1 MSWRAGGLL
10 LVTSMLV
17 SPTAPVAA
25 APLDELPQH
34 WRYEGQLLVRNGAG
48 VRQYGLLRWDIYLA
62 ALYLPARE
70 SDPQRILDGPGPKV
84 VHMRF
89 LRSASREDTLKAW
102 RVYLERNCSAPC
114 VMPAAAL
121 QRFEALVPATQS
133 ADVQTYYF
141 DPSGVSMDLNAT
153 PLGRVEDA
161 AFARILLAT
170 WIGEHP
176 TSESLKRALLGIPP

>member
-1 MSWRAGGLL
+1 
-10 LVTSMLV
+10 
-17 SPTAPVAA
+17 
-25 APLDELPQH
+25 
-34 WRYEGQLLVRNGAG
+34 
-48 VRQYGLLRWDIYLA
+48 
-62 ALYLPARE
+62 
-70 SDPQRILDGPGPKV
+70 V

-89 LRSASREDTLKAW
+89 LRSASQEDTLKAW
-102 RVYLERNCSAPC
+102 RVYLERNCAAPC

-133 ADVQTYYF
+133 GDVQTYYF

>member
-1 MSWRAGGLL
+1 MKAAAGGLL
-10 LVTSMLV
+10 LAAGLLACPAVPAS
-17 SPTAPVAA
+17 A
-25 APLDELPQH
+25 APADELPEH
-34 WRYEGQLLVRNGAG
+34 WRHEGQPLVRNGAG
-48 VRQYGLLRWDIYLA
+48 VRQYGLLRWDIYHA

-70 SDPQRILDGPGPKV
+70 SDPQRILDAPGPKV

-102 RVYLERNCSAPC
+102 RVYLERNCTAPC
-114 VMPAAAL
+114 IISAAAL
-121 QRFEALVPATQS
+121 RRFEALVPATQS
-133 ADVQTYYF
+133 GDVQTYYF
-141 DPSGVSMDLNAT
+141 DPSGVSMDLNAS

-176 TSESLKRALLGIPP
+176 TSESLKRALLGISP